1 MASWRIGLGS
11 PVLVRT
17 QRIAPADAP
26 ECVKVKLG
34 YIKVRLEYLTFEP
47 KHMRSQML
55 KTSCGARPPYAE
67 DICILLPRMKVFAE
81 IDAYRVP
88 FAQLQSSNVL
98 SSSAKLTG
106 YTFLDEDDDTLAY
119 VIS

>member
-1 MASWRIGLGS
+1 MASWRIGLGN

-17 QRIAPADAP
+17 QRIAPVDAP
-26 ECVKVKLG
+26 ECTRFKSG
-34 YIKVRLEYLTFEP
+34 YIKVRLEYLTFDP

-67 DICILLPRMKVFAE
+67 DICVLLPRMKVFPGTDNFRE
-81 IDAYRVP
+81 P
-88 FAQLQSSNVL
+88 FARLQSSNVL

-106 YTFLDEDDDTLAY
+106 YTFLDEDEDTLAY